1 MNQNNNNSN
10 NLLESNQVV
19 VDKMPTRVKNK
30 SPVSGAKNQIPA
42 NAKKR
47 KIDEVGVDRGDKN

>member
-10 NLLESNQVV
+10 NLLESNQVG
-19 VDKMPTRVKNK
+19 VDKIPTRAKNK
-30 SPVSGAKNQIPA
+30 SPISGAKNSIPT

-47 KIDEVGVDRGDKN
+47 KIDEIGVDRGDQN